1 MTDLPLTIQNNIR
14 KFIQLMALSADP
26 LQRKWVRDE
35 YDLVEALDVARIKFH
50 ETKRMMGTKM
60 YKGQQ
65 FDPIEDVKRE
75 TEEFLF
81 TTRHQSENLLMRKK
95 NLVMYHLVVEP
106 VIELFRGKDHSQ
118 MLIEIDDTI
127 KQVIDLLYTM
137 PVRTHYDDAL
147 VAREQVRQM
156 VREREE
162 RRKAELQLRKRGKR
176 RAKKNDLDWMLTA
189 DQPSTESA

>member
-1 MTDLPLTIQNNIR
+1 MTDITHTIQYNLR
-14 KFIQLMALSADP
+14 KFIQLMALSVDP

-35 YDLVEALDVARIKFH
+35 YDLAEALDVARIKFH
-50 ETKRMMGTKM
+50 ETERMMGKKM
-60 YKGQQ
+60 YKGQA

-75 TEEFLF
+75 MEEFLF
-81 TTRHQSENLLMRKK
+81 TARQQNENLLMKKK

-106 VIELFRGKDHSQ
+106 VIDLFKGKEHKQ
-118 MLIEIDDTI
+118 MLEEIDDVV

-137 PVRTHYDDAL
+137 PVHTHYDDAL

-162 RRKAELQLRKRGKR
+162 RRKAEVQSRKRGKR
-176 RAKKNDLDWMLTA
+176 KSKKNDLDWMLTA
-189 DQPSTESA
+189 DQPTAELA